1 MKMVKSLL
9 LGSAAGLVAVSAG
22 QAADLPVKAKPV
34 EYVRVCSLYGAGF
47 YYMPGTDMC
56 IKIGGYMRAEAAWGN
71 NNGSLTNGPFT
82 GQTDNRDTSNFVTRS
97 RAYITAD
104 AREQTAFGTARGYV
118 AIGLANNQ
126 TGFGQGYNT
135 FNANRAFIQW
145 AGFTAGITASFY
157 DFYNNAATAYRT
169 YWFSSDTADGGEW
182 LWGYTWQ
189 LGNGISFT
197 VAAEDRR
204 NTQIIGGFSFIAG
217 VGGAVTGATIVA
229 ASNGCGTNVA
239 NCSGTAILN
248 GASTVANLG
257 YGGYQAPDVVANIR
271 FDQTWGSGQVM
282 GAWHLLNAEYFNP
295 TFGGDPGGRWTGHPG
310 NESGWAVGAGLRLNL
325 PMITQGDYFQSQVN
339 YTQGAL
345 RYIWGGG
352 TPTNLE
358 RLTSNNATFGIFSDC
373 VFGSGNGNANSGT
386 PTTKCELT
394 TGWNVNAAYE
404 HYWTPAWHQSF
415 VGMFGEVKYNA
426 QANNILCGLES
437 NTATVTGLG
446 QGGSQAQLVNGAGS
460 LPIANAGCNN
470 NFKLWG
476 ASSRLQWDV
485 TKSFYLGVE
494 LVYEHMESAGSATGT
509 LPAGISLGNTSPA
522 NRFVSVGG
530 NAENVWVG
538 TVRMHKDF
546 LP

>member
-1 MKMVKSLL
+1 
-9 LGSAAGLVAVSAG
+9 
-22 QAADLPVKAKPV
+22 
-34 EYVRVCSLYGAGF
+34 
-47 YYMPGTDMC
+47 
-56 IKIGGYMRAEAAWGN
+56 
-71 NNGSLTNGPFT
+71 
-82 GQTDNRDTSNFVTRS
+82 
-97 RAYITAD
+97 
-104 AREQTAFGTARGYV
+104 
-118 AIGLANNQ
+118 
-126 TGFGQGYNT
+126 
-135 FNANRAFIQW
+135 
-145 AGFTAGITASFY
+145 
-157 DFYNNAATAYRT
+157 
-169 YWFSSDTADGGEW
+169 
-182 LWGYTWQ
+182 
-189 LGNGISFT
+189 
-197 VAAEDRR
+197 
-204 NTQIIGGFSFIAG
+204 
-217 VGGAVTGATIVA
+217 
-229 ASNGCGTNVA
+229 
-239 NCSGTAILN
+239 
-248 GASTVANLG
+248 
-257 YGGYQAPDVVANIR
+257 GGYQAPDVVANIR

-282 GAWHLLNAEYFNP
+282 GAWHLLNPEYFNP
-295 TFGGDPGGRWTGHPG
+295 TFGGDPGGRWTGHPD

-446 QGGSQAQLVNGAGS
+446 QGGSQATLVNGAGS

-476 ASSRLQWDV
+476 V
-485 TKSFYLGVE
+485 
-494 LVYEHMESAGSATGT
+494 
-509 LPAGISLGNTSPA
+509 
-522 NRFVSVGG
+522 
-530 NAENVWVG
+530 
-538 TVRMHKDF
+538 
-546 LP
+546 